1 MNEFQIVSYGI
12 QISTLEEVFLK
23 VGHLEDPQLAQVK
36 PVINKNMLVGE
47 TCSALT
53 DTKSQE
59 GLDSEEFSLQHSR
72 LDESVLSGI
81 LAIVSR
87 RLNSYR
93 RNKKLLL
100 WEVFLPVL
108 LFVLGVLLSH
118 SLPDPRAESRFQEP
132 SRL

>member
-1 MNEFQIVSYGI
+1 MSYGI

-59 GLDSEEFSLQHSR
+59 GPDSEEFSLQHSR
-72 LDESVLSGI
+72 LD
-81 LAIVSR
+81 
-87 RLNSYR
+87 
-93 RNKKLLL
+93 
-100 WEVFLPVL
+100 
-108 LFVLGVLLSH
+108 
-118 SLPDPRAESRFQEP
+118 
-132 SRL
+132 